1 MATVTETLRHAL
13 ENCGESRYAVSKAT
27 GIPNSTLWR
36 FVTEGRAL
44 RGENIDIL
52 SAYLGLELRPVRRT
66 RKAT

>member
-1 MATVTETLRHAL
+1 MTETLRHAL